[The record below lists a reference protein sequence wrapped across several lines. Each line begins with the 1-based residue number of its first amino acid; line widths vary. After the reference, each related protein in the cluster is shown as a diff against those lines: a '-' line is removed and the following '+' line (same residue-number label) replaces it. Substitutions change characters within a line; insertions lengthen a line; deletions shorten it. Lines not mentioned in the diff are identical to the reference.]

1 MNKTVKYI
9 LWSVAILLLLY
20 FSFDIRNLDEY
31 KSSVKADYFDAE
43 AYINNIW
50 ENKMPVIAR
59 QAPEISVVLD
69 LLENNPDKAFSEYG
83 NKLGISKTWYFMVK
97 GQGVLGEEDAEA
109 VWINLADNRR
119 IRLATAFI
127 FGNAVREGSGVVNIN
142 NFVNMTDFN
151 NVSIA
156 LNKKVKT
163 EVIPVLKNNLIAGQQ
178 ISFAGAF
185 EFSEDTGSLSDIR
198 IIPVSVTTK
207 DAE

>member
-69 LLENNPDKAFSEYG
+69 LLDNNPDKAFSEYG
-83 NKLGISKTWYFMVK
+83 NKLGISETWYFMVK

-109 VWINLADNRR
+109 VWIKLADNRR

-163 EVIPVLKNNLIAGQQ
+163 EVIPVLKNSLIAGQQ